1 MVPNNDM
8 IRMLTET
15 EKVYQGEEDL
25 LFPLITT
32 DTKDRLYK
40 SNNWK
45 KMHHIPLKTS
55 STDSKGSCK
64 SQLPFLCPASE
75 ERH

>member
-45 KMHHIPLKTS
+45 KMHHIPLKATS
-55 STDSKGSCK
+55 INGYSFQEFPQHD
-64 SQLPFLCPASE
+64 F
-75 ERH
+75 R